1 MRIERGFSGQSPLG
15 VLEIRR
21 RRSRRRCA
29 LMLTPLQKSHRAQ
42 CHLGRGS
49 SGPARCRRPI
59 GQQKTT
65 SSGCGS
71 DRSPPARAEAR
82 HDPACAVEDSK
93 TKGGGGTRRRGCDKM
108 KTERER
114 GTRSEREERGEG
126 EGEGGVKGE
135 GDGERRCLRTVAQS
149 SECALQKGRAEQG
162 RYMLILYDAT
172 MRTSLCFS

>member
-1 MRIERGFSGQSPLG
+1 MRTSAAPLSTG
-15 VLEIRR
+15 CCQCVSSAVSQASRPWASLEIRR
-21 RRSRRRCA
+21 RRRRRCA
-29 LMLTPLQKSHRAQ
+29 LMLTPLQKSRRAQ

-108 KTERER
+108 KTEREVR
-114 GTRSEREERGEG
+114 EAKEKREVRERER
-126 EGEGGVKGE
+126 
-135 GDGERRCLRTVAQS
+135 
-149 SECALQKGRAEQG
+149 
-162 RYMLILYDAT
+162 
-172 MRTSLCFS
+172 